1 VVDSHD
7 TDGKRAKYYADD
19 DKHTLMDLV
28 EAERFGDKHDYDYEL
43 LKNMRNVNDSYDA
56 YVFEGVGI
64 GTVLLSRGRAAPAW
78 LGTLEWK
85 PKPSVYGIEDQLVWF
100 PAVPLLP
107 VSHER
112 DNTRIWGEQV
122 PTGAAV

>member
-7 TDGKRAKYYADD
+7 PDGKRTKYYADD

-56 YVFEGVGI
+56 YVTEGVGI
-64 GTVLLSRGRAAPAW
+64 GTVAYDACVSEYVGIGNVVLDRVGAAPAW
-78 LGTLEWK
+78 LGTLK
-85 PKPSVYGIEDQLVWF
+85 
-100 PAVPLLP
+100 
-107 VSHER
+107 
-112 DNTRIWGEQV
+112 
-122 PTGAAV
+122 